1 MAKLESTPTILSFD
15 PFTVDT
21 GDSTHN
27 LGETLRLADGRSFRY
42 GQAASTVAVGKLNGA
57 AAPIGDHAN
66 MTTAAAAL
74 GATQVTVT
82 PGATAGDANI
92 YGEGYL
98 VVNDQAGE
106 GRTYK
111 VKGHAAITAS
121 VAFVVDLFD
130 PIRGTALTSSSQTTL
145 VHNAYKLH
153 VEATVATTRGS
164 GVSLV
169 AQAASDFGWL
179 QNAGVA
185 SVLIGSA
192 ATLGSPLSAESSG
205 KVNDVADLYGAS
217 ATNIVAWAS
226 IQAGVATEYNPV
238 FLQIA

>member
-1 MAKLESTPTILSFD
+1 MKIESTATILSFD

-21 GDSTHN
+21 GDSSHT
-27 LGETLRLADGRSFRY
+27 LGESVHASDGRSFRY

-57 AAPIGDHAN
+57 AAPIANHAN

-82 PGATAGDANI
+82 PGATAGNANI
-92 YGEGYL
+92 YAEGYL
-98 VVNDQAGE
+98 VVNDVDGE

-111 VKGHAAITAS
+111 VKGHAAITSS

-130 PIRGTALTSSSQTTL
+130 PIRGVALTANSQTTL
-145 VHNAYKLH
+145 VHNAYNLH

-185 SVLIGSA
+185 SVLIGTA

-205 KVNDVADLYGAS
+205 KVNDVADLYGAG

-238 FLQIA
+238 YLQIA

>member
-1 MAKLESTPTILSFD
+1 MKLASNATILAFD

-21 GDSTHN
+21 GDSSHN
-27 LGETLRLADGRSFRY
+27 LGEAIALADGREFRY
-42 GQAASTVAVGKLNGA
+42 GQAVSTCTRGKLNQA
-57 AAPIGDHAN
+57 PAPIANHAN
-66 MTTAAAAL
+66 MTTAAAAI
-74 GATQVTVT
+74 GATSVTVT

-92 YGEGYL
+92 YSEGYL
-98 VVNDQAGE
+98 VVNDVDGE
-106 GRTYK
+106 GATYQ
-111 VKGHAAITAS
+111 VKGHAAITS
-121 VAFVVDLFD
+121 STAFIVDLFD
-130 PIRGTALTSSSQTTL
+130 PIRVALTANSQCTL

-153 VEATVATTRGS
+153 VEATVTTTRGS
-164 GVSLV
+164 GVPLV
-169 AQAASDFGWL
+169 TSAASDYSWL
-179 QNAGVA
+179 QTKGVA

>member
-1 MAKLESTPTILSFD
+1 MKLTSPATIMSFD

-27 LGETLRLADGRSFRY
+27 LGEEVNISDGRQFRY
-42 GQAASTVAVGKLNGA
+42 GKAASTVAVGKLNQA
-57 AAPIGDHAN
+57 PAPISNHAN

-74 GATQVTVT
+74 GATQLTVT
-82 PGATAGDANI
+82 PGATGGAANI
-92 YGEGYL
+92 YAEGYL
-98 VVNDQAGE
+98 VVNDVDGE
-106 GRTYK
+106 GRTYQ
-111 VKGHAAITAS
+111 VKGHPTITSS

-130 PIRGTALTSSSQTTL
+130 PIRLALTANSQTTL
-145 VHNAYKLH
+145 VHNAYNDH

-169 AQAASDFGWL
+169 AQAAGDYAWL
-179 QNAGVA
+179 QTKGVA

-238 FLQIA
+238 YLQIA